1 MKSVATTT
9 ELKGL
14 QTQLAQATAKREL
27 LQQEVFNTQKEVHT
41 LTTRIKS
48 LNNRIKQLKEN
59 EHEPV
64 VSEHAILRYL
74 ERVKGV
80 DLDALKH
87 EIMDDKTVENIKFL
101 KSGKIK
107 RAEYD
112 MVIQDNVVVS
122 IY

>member
-1 MKSVATTT
+1 MKSITTTT

-14 QTQLAQATAKREL
+14 KTQLAQATAKRDL
-27 LQQEVFNTQKEVHT
+27 LQQEVFHTQKEVHT

-48 LNNRIKQLKEN
+48 LNNRIKQLQEQDQ
-59 EHEPV
+59 EPII
-64 VSEHAILRYL
+64 SEHAILRYL
-74 ERVKGV
+74 ERVKGI
-80 DLDALKH
+80 DIDALKQ
-87 EIMDDKTVENIKFL
+87 EIMDDKTAENIKFL